1 MKTIRRNLD
10 EIGGV
15 ELTSNQILALRGG
28 DAAQQ
33 IWCNC
38 TVQGGGSFTGY
49 CGLSTVPACEEAL
62 RNMYP
67 YPDYD
72 CACETVGINWIG

>member
-10 EIGGV
+10 EVGGV

-28 DAAQQ
+28 DEGQQ

-38 TVQGGGSFTGY
+38 TVQGGGSFNGY
-49 CGLSTVPACEEAL
+49 CGLSTVAECEYEL
-62 RNMYP
+62 SLMYP
-67 YPDYD
+67 LPDYD